1 MECGAFRNNLR
12 CITCKNRCSNA
23 ILEFIKRFLLVSV
36 AKSDATWVFM
46 GWEGIE
52 AKRRDVELNVFK
64 LEDYGIP
71 YGYLKTSLVVV
82 LV

>member
-1 MECGAFRNNLR
+1 MQQRYPGIYLTRHAF
-12 CITCKNRCSNA
+12 
-23 ILEFIKRFLLVSV
+23 FFV

-52 AKRRDVELNVFK
+52 AKRRNVDLNVFE

-71 YGYLKTSLVVV
+71 YGYLCEDFCSGRASINASNSPNH
-82 LV
+82 